1 MNEILLDMSRKPK
14 LQLHSF
20 VSKARFMAYMAIV
33 YRYEG
38 RDAVKTAHSGFKLL
52 ARATEAEI
60 IQHTTQA
67 ERENYLNLVEQQAI
81 THRSD
86 ENQLKAKLAN
96 TLPTNAAY
104 NLLSNLKTMYKNGKI
119 FEIFM
124 AKKVD
129 LTAYSLNTILQGAN
143 AVGGYCGVEKLEFI
157 ME

>member
-1 MNEILLDMSRKPK
+1 
-14 LQLHSF
+14 
-20 VSKARFMAYMAIV
+20 MAYMAIV

-38 RDAVKTAHSGFKLL
+38 RDAVKTANSGFKIM
-52 ARATEAEI
+52 ARATEAEL
-60 IQHTTQA
+60 IQRTSQA
-67 ERENYLNLVEQQAI
+67 ERESYLAEVEQRSI